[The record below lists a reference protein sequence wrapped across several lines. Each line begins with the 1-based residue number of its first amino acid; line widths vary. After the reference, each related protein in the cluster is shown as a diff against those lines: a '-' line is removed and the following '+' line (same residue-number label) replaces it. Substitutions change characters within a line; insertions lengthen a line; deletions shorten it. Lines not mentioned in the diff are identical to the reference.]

1 MVEELQAIAMKFK
14 YLSYVTSAVK
24 ILFNVS
30 LPIKITT
37 VLEKTKQFKQTRNNF
52 LLFVVI
58 LYFPCILLTIAAF
71 WLISSITSLL
81 ITHFITHQEACA
93 SQPVCCLLDL
103 ILPYFHFA
111 IICWKVDQSNYIP
124 E

>member
-1 MVEELQAIAMKFK
+1 MGVTPAKKVVMDAMWLIYMVEELQA
-14 YLSYVTSAVK
+14 
-24 ILFNVS
+24 N
-30 LPIKITT
+30 IKITT
-37 VLEKTKQFKQTRNNF
+37 VLEKTKQFKQTRTTF

-58 LYFPCILLTIAAF
+58 LYFPCILLTKAAF
-71 WLISSITSLL
+71 WLISSITSLF

-111 IICWKVDQSNYIP
+111 IICWKVDQSIYIP